1 MEPNSKSL
9 AVSIENLS
17 FAYNSTWILKDIN
30 LEVARGEFVGV
41 IGPNGGGKTTLIKL
55 MLGLLRPARGRI
67 KILGRPPAEV
77 SHRIGYVPQDI
88 HLNRN
93 FPVSAL
99 DVVLMGRLSPGAGW
113 SLRDPEAKK
122 AALEALARMEMEP
135 YANWRMDALSGGQR
149 QRVFIARALVSQPE
163 LLLLDEPTA
172 SIDMEGQADFFHLL
186 QELNSSMTIII
197 VSHDLMLMAT
207 HVKSVACVNQHL
219 HYHDAAAMGGH
230 LLTDLCPTCIK
241 GARCPVDLV
250 TMSPPTCPHVPEN
263 GND

>member
-1 MEPNSKSL
+1 MD
-9 AVSIENLS
+9 VIDIRNLS
-17 FAYNSTWILKDIN
+17 FAYNGTWILREIDLK
-30 LEVARGEFVGV
+30 VAKGDFVGV

-55 MLGLLRPARGRI
+55 MLGLLQPTRGSI
-67 KILGRPPAEV
+67 TVLGKPPAEV

-99 DVVLMGRLSPGAGW
+99 DVVLMGQLSPEAGW
-113 SLRDPEAKK
+113 RLKDPKAKK
-122 AALEALARMEMEP
+122 AALEALARMEMEK
-135 YANWRMDALSGGQR
+135 YADFRMDALSGGQR
-149 QRVFIARALVSQPE
+149 QRVFIARALVSEPE

-172 SIDMEGQADFFHLL
+172 SIDMEGQAEFFHLL
-186 QELNSSMTIII
+186 QDLNKAMTIII
-197 VSHDLMLMAT
+197 VSHDLMLMAS

-250 TMSPPTCPHVPEN
+250 TMSPAVCPHGDANCTEKEK
-263 GND
+263 

>member
-1 MEPNSKSL
+1 MENSSDTP
-9 AVSIENLS
+9 AVSIKNLY
-17 FAYNSTWILKDIN
+17 FAYNDTWILKDVN

-55 MLGLLRPARGRI
+55 MLGLLRPTRGSI
-67 KILGRPPAEV
+67 TVLGRPPAEV
-77 SHRIGYVPQDI
+77 SHKIGYVPQDI

-99 DVVLMGRLSPGAGW
+99 DVVLMGRLAPGAGW
-113 SLRDPEAKK
+113 SLRDPKAKE
-122 AALEALARMEMEP
+122 AALEALARMDMEA
-135 YANWRMDALSGGQR
+135 YADYRMDDLSGGQR

-186 QELNSSMTIII
+186 QDLNASMTIII

-207 HVKSVACVNQHL
+207 HVKSVACVNRHL
-219 HYHDAAAMGGH
+219 HYHDAAAMGGN
-230 LLTDLCPTCIK
+230 LLTDLCPSCIK

-250 TMSPPTCPHVPEN
+250 TMQAATCPHGLEN
-263 GND
+263 GDD